1 MTQHHGPWR
10 SSTQLTLQAAFSHT
24 ALPVPPTAAGP
35 IDVVDLFCGVGG
47 FSEGARQAG
56 HRVVLAV
63 DGNKN
68 ALDAHKLNHPSAV
81 HELAILPA
89 ENLVQLLPSAGAKWH
104 LHGSPP
110 CTKLSR
116 AGGTNRSAA
125 DRADGLFLV
134 KWFLDLVAEVGCT
147 TWSMEQVAQED
158 VLEELAA
165 RKKAA
170 PNIYAYHV
178 VNMAHFGVP
187 QERKRVIAGSPALVS
202 RMQGRAD
209 PLRDPRV
216 MDVIPDHPALAVGIK
231 GRRATLGREWYKK
244 HAKAFQTPINKI
256 PMELRMKRGG
266 LSRPAPTVL
275 ASSPHRWVDATGK
288 TIVTLSIKEHAALQS
303 FPPEYQF
310 SRLSKHALTEI
321 GNAIPPRMAFELMTE
336 WRG

>member
-1 MTQHHGPWR
+1 MTHHHGPWR
-10 SSTQLTLQAAFSHT
+10 SSTQLTLHAAFSHT
-24 ALPVPPTAAGP
+24 DRQVIPTAAGP

-56 HRVVLAV
+56 HRGVLAV
-63 DGNKN
+63 DSNNN

-81 HELAILPA
+81 HELANLP
-89 ENLVQLLPSAGAKWH
+89 EDDIGRLLPSPDTKWH

-116 AGGTNRSAA
+116 AGGTNRSAS
-125 DRADGLFLV
+125 DRAEGLFLV
-134 KWFLDLVAEVGCT
+134 NWYLDLVAEVGCT

-202 RMQGRAD
+202 RMQDFA
-209 PLRDPRV
+209 
-216 MDVIPDHPALAVGIK
+216 
-231 GRRATLGREWYKK
+231 
-244 HAKAFQTPINKI
+244 
-256 PMELRMKRGG
+256 
-266 LSRPAPTVL
+266 
-275 ASSPHRWVDATGK
+275 
-288 TIVTLSIKEHAALQS
+288 
-303 FPPEYQF
+303 
-310 SRLSKHALTEI
+310 
-321 GNAIPPRMAFELMTE
+321 
-336 WRG
+336 

>member
-1 MTQHHGPWR
+1 MTHHHGPRR

-24 ALPVPPTAAGP
+24 DRQVIPTAAGP

-125 DRADGLFLV
+125 DRAE
-134 KWFLDLVAEVGCT
+134 WA
-147 TWSMEQVAQED
+147 
-158 VLEELAA
+158 
-165 RKKAA
+165 
-170 PNIYAYHV
+170 
-178 VNMAHFGVP
+178 
-187 QERKRVIAGSPALVS
+187 VS
-202 RMQGRAD
+202 
-209 PLRDPRV
+209 
-216 MDVIPDHPALAVGIK
+216 
-231 GRRATLGREWYKK
+231 W
-244 HAKAFQTPINKI
+244 
-256 PMELRMKRGG
+256 
-266 LSRPAPTVL
+266 
-275 ASSPHRWVDATGK
+275 
-288 TIVTLSIKEHAALQS
+288 
-303 FPPEYQF
+303 
-310 SRLSKHALTEI
+310 
-321 GNAIPPRMAFELMTE
+321 
-336 WRG
+336 